1 MMKALITR
9 LAVLAGVLR
18 GVAHPSAPP
27 AAAEQDDGVDPRR
40 YETGSP
46 PWAEPLV
53 AGLLVLAGVLLA
65 TFGILIAVDANTQ
78 LLGLALGLG
87 LAALAAAL
95 IVAAQRVF
103 PRETAVEDRPIAEPR
118 GDQEALEEDLR
129 SAGDGV
135 SRRGLLKVAAGTAGL
150 GAAAAAALPLS
161 ALGPSAAVLDETSR
175 WRDGIRLVDEQDR
188 PINADMLVDGAFL
201 TAFPEGADKRE
212 LGSPV
217 VVVRLAPTTLRLPPD
232 RRGWA
237 PEGLLAYSKICTH
250 AGCAVSLFR
259 KPTDEELSSPPALV
273 CPCHYSAF
281 DVRRAAKPVFG
292 PAARPLPQLPLKLDA
307 QRNLVAAGPLSGS
320 VGPAWWGTKGRHA

>member
-1 MMKALITR
+1 MMKALIAR
-9 LAVLAGVLR
+9 LAVLVGVVR
-18 GVAHPSAPP
+18 GVAHPTAPP
-27 AAAEQDDGVDPRR
+27 APDQDGGVDPRR

-53 AGLLVLAGVLLA
+53 AGLLVAAGTLLA
-65 TFGILIAVDANTQ
+65 TFGVLIAVDANTQ

-95 IVAAQRVF
+95 IVASKRVL

-118 GDQEALEEDLR
+118 AQQQALEEELR
-129 SAGDGV
+129 GAADGV
-135 SRRGLLKVAAGTAGL
+135 SRRGLLTAAAGTAGV
-150 GAAAAAALPLS
+150 GAIAAAALPLS

-175 WRDGIRLVDEQDR
+175 WRDGIRLVDEDGK
-188 PINADMLVDGAFL
+188 PINADVLEDGAFL

-217 VVVRLAPTTLRLPPD
+217 VVVRVAPSTLRLPPD

-237 PEGLLAYSKICTH
+237 PDGLLAYSKICTH

-259 KPTDEELSSPPALV
+259 TPTDEALSSPPGLV
-273 CPCHYSAF
+273 CPCHYSTF

-292 PAARPLPQLPLKLDA
+292 PASRPLPQLPLKLDA
-307 QRNLVAAGPLSGS
+307 ERNLVAAGPLSGS

>member
-1 MMKALITR
+1 MMKALIVR

-18 GVAHPSAPP
+18 GLAHPVPPP
-27 AAAEQDDGVDPRR
+27 AAGRHDDVDPRR

-53 AGLLVLAGVLLA
+53 AALLALAGALLA
-65 TFGILIAVDANTQ
+65 TFAVLIAVDADTQ

-95 IVAAQRVF
+95 VVASKRVL

-118 GDQEALEEDLR
+118 EEQRELEEDLR
-129 SAGDGV
+129 GAADGV
-135 SRRGLLKVAAGTAGL
+135 SRRGLLAAAAGTAGL
-150 GAAAAAALPLS
+150 GAVAAATLPLT
-161 ALGPSAAVLDETSR
+161 ALGPSPAVLDEVSR
-175 WRDGIRLVDEQDR
+175 WRDGIRLVDEDDK
-188 PINADMLVDGAFL
+188 PVNADVLADGAFL

-217 VVVRLAPTTLRLPPD
+217 VVVRVAPATLRLPAN

-259 KPTDEELSSPPALV
+259 KPTDEELSSPPGLV
-273 CPCHYSAF
+273 CPCHYSTF

-292 PAARPLPQLPLKLDA
+292 PASRPLPQLPLKLDA
-307 QRNLVAAGPLSGS
+307 ERNLVAGGPLSGS

>member
-1 MMKALITR
+1 MMKALIAR
-9 LAVLAGVLR
+9 LAVLAGAVRAVR
-18 GVAHPSAPP
+18 GPAPP
-27 AAAEQDDGVDPRR
+27 PAGTTQDDGVDPRR

-53 AGLLVLAGVLLA
+53 AGLLVLAGALLA
-65 TFGILIAVDANTQ
+65 TFAVLIAVDADTQ

-95 IVAAQRVF
+95 ILAAQRVA

-118 GDQEALEEDLR
+118 REQAALEDEVR
-129 SAGDGV
+129 GAADGV
-135 SRRGLLKVAAGTAGL
+135 SRRGLLAAAAGTAGA
-150 GAAAAAALPLS
+150 GAVAAAALPLT
-161 ALGPSAAVLDETSR
+161 ALGPSPAVLDDVSR
-175 WRDGIRLVDEQDR
+175 WRDGVRLVDEDDR
-188 PINADMLVDGAFL
+188 PVSAASLVEGSFL

-217 VVVRLAPTTLRLPPD
+217 MVVRVAPSTLRLPPD

-250 AGCAVSLFR
+250 AGCAVSLYR
-259 KPTDEELSSPPALV
+259 APTDEELSSPPALV

-281 DVRRAAKPVFG
+281 DVRRAAKPAFG
-292 PAARPLPQLPLKLDA
+292 PAARPLPQLPLRIDA
-307 QRNLVAAGPLSGS
+307 ERNLVAAGPLSGS

>member
-1 MMKALITR
+1 MMKALIGR
-9 LAVLAGVLR
+9 LAVLVGVVR
-18 GVAHPSAPP
+18 GVAHPTPKPDAD
-27 AAAEQDDGVDPRR
+27 QDDGVDPRR

-53 AGLLVLAGVLLA
+53 AGLLVAAGALLA
-65 TFGILIAVDANTQ
+65 TFGVLIAVDANTQ

-103 PRETAVEDRPIAEPR
+103 PRETAVEQRPIAEPR
-118 GDQEALEEDLR
+118 EDQRAVEEDLR
-129 SAGDGV
+129 GAGDGV
-135 SRRGLLKVAAGTAGL
+135 SRRGLLAAAAGTAGV
-150 GAAAAAALPLS
+150 GAVAAAALPLT
-161 ALGPSAAVLDETSR
+161 ALGPSAATLDETSR
-175 WRDGIRLVDEQDR
+175 WRDGIRLVDEDGE
-188 PINADMLVDGAFL
+188 PINADVLDDGGFL

-217 VVVRLAPTTLRLPPD
+217 VVVRVAPATLRLPPD

-237 PEGLLAYSKICTH
+237 PDGLLAYSKICTH

-259 KPTDEELSSPPALV
+259 KPTDEETSSPPGLV
-273 CPCHYSAF
+273 CPCHYSTF

-292 PAARPLPQLPLKLDA
+292 PASRPLPQLPLKLDA
-307 QRNLVAAGPLSGS
+307 ERNLVAAGPLSGS

>member
-1 MMKALITR
+1 MMKTLIAR
-9 LAVLAGVLR
+9 LSVLVGVVR
-18 GVAHPSAPP
+18 GLAHPTAPP
-27 AAAEQDDGVDPRR
+27 AADQDDGVDPRR

-53 AGLLVLAGVLLA
+53 AGLLVAAGALLA
-65 TFGILIAVDANTQ
+65 AFAVLIAVDANTQ
-78 LLGLALGLG
+78 LLGLSLGLG
-87 LAALAAAL
+87 LAALATAL
-95 IVAAQRVF
+95 IVGAQRVF
-103 PRETAVEDRPIAEPR
+103 PRETAVEQRPIAEPTR
-118 GDQEALEEDLR
+118 DQEALEKDLR

-135 SRRGLLKVAAGTAGL
+135 SRRGLLTVAAGTAGV
-150 GAAAAAALPLS
+150 GALAAAALPLS
-161 ALGPSAAVLDETSR
+161 ALGPSAAVLGETSR
-175 WRDGIRLVDEQDR
+175 WRDGIRLVDEEDR

-217 VVVRLAPTTLRLPPD
+217 VVVRVAPATLRLPPD

-292 PAARPLPQLPLKLDA
+292 PAARPLPQLPLKLDG
-307 QRNLVAAGPLSGS
+307 QRNLVAGGPLSGS

>member
-1 MMKALITR
+1 MMKALIGR

-18 GVAHPSAPP
+18 GVAHPTAPP
-27 AAAEQDDGVDPRR
+27 AAGQDDGVDPRR

-53 AGLLVLAGVLLA
+53 AGLLVLAGALLA
-65 TFGILIAVDANTQ
+65 TFAVLIAVDANTQ

-103 PRETAVEDRPIAEPR
+103 PRETAVEHRPIAEPR
-118 GDQEALEEDLR
+118 EEQRALEEELR
-129 SAGDGV
+129 GAADGV
-135 SRRGLLKVAAGTAGL
+135 SRRGLLTAAAGTAGV
-150 GAAAAAALPLS
+150 GAIAAAALPLT
-161 ALGPSAAVLDETSR
+161 ALGPSPATLDETSR
-175 WRDGIRLVDEQDR
+175 WRDGIRLVDEDGK
-188 PINADMLVDGAFL
+188 PINADILVNGAFL
-201 TAFPEGADKRE
+201 TAFPEGADQRE

-217 VVVRLAPTTLRLPPD
+217 VVVRVAPATLRLPRD

-273 CPCHYSAF
+273 CPCHYSTF

-307 QRNLVAAGPLSGS
+307 ERNLVAAGPLSGS

>member
-1 MMKALITR
+1 MMKSLIAR

-18 GVAHPSAPP
+18 GVAHPASPP
-27 AAAEQDDGVDPRR
+27 AADRHDDVDPRR

-53 AGLLVLAGVLLA
+53 AGLLIVAGALLA
-65 TFGILIAVDANTQ
+65 TFGVLIAVDANTQ

-103 PRETAVEDRPIAEPR
+103 PRETAVEHRPIAEPR
-118 GDQEALEEDLR
+118 EEQQAVEEELR
-129 SAGDGV
+129 GAGDGV
-135 SRRGLLKVAAGTAGL
+135 SRRGLLTAAAGTVGV
-150 GAAAAAALPLS
+150 GAVAAAALPLT
-161 ALGPSAAVLDETSR
+161 ALGPSPAVLDQTSR
-175 WRDGIRLVDEQDR
+175 WRDGIRLVDEDGK
-188 PINADMLVDGAFL
+188 PINAEILDDGASL

-217 VVVRLAPTTLRLPPD
+217 VVVRVAPATLRLPAD
-232 RRGWA
+232 RHGWA

-250 AGCAVSLFR
+250 AGCAISLFR
-259 KPTDEELSSPPALV
+259 TPTDEELSSPPALI
-273 CPCHYSAF
+273 CPCHYSTF

-292 PAARPLPQLPLKLDA
+292 PASRPLPQLPLKLDA
-307 QRNLVAAGPLSGS
+307 ARNLVAAGPLSGS